1 VGGITN
7 GQRDDIR
14 GLFAPSLKDIAKLME
29 DQIKKTHAMGEVQVQ
44 ARIAYKLRSC
54 RKLTVCQKV
63 ILMGG
68 FGQSKALHSHLSA
81 VLRENPAHKGI
92 TLICPQLM

>member
-1 VGGITN
+1 MRGITN

-14 GLFAPSLKDIAKLME
+14 GLFAPSLKDVAKLME

-44 ARIAYKLRSC
+44 VRIAYKLSSC